1 MPDENKWPD
10 LRGFVDN
17 EHRKGRRVLL
27 WFKMWNN
34 EGLDESECVMDLC
47 RPVAADPTSPR
58 YRDRVKKMMY
68 RLLSD
73 DADCYNCDGFKIDFA
88 NCMPLGETVE
98 SSGGKYGVELLKQL
112 MFGSKL
118 LYVFLII
125 PMYFGGGIVPTYIL
139 YSQIGLIN
147 NYMVYFLPGCFS
159 FYNMIIIRSYMSSL
173 PYSLHEAAKIDGA
186 NDLCVFFKII
196 LPLAKPILAT
206 IALWTA
212 VGIWSDW
219 TTPLYY
225 ITKSKMYNL
234 QYLLVQVLKEA
245 EKVSQLITQ
254 AALRGEIIET
264 KNTTITTE
272 GVKCAQMIVSTIPIV
287 IIYPFLQKYFIQGVT
302 LGAVKD

>member
-1 MPDENKWPD
+1 MVKRDSTS
-10 LRGFVDN
+10 
-17 EHRKGRRVLL
+17 RKIFNFINIFFLVLL
-27 WFKMWNN
+27 MASVLFPYLNVLAKSFNDGNDTMR
-34 EGLDESECVMDLC
+34 GGI
-47 RPVAADPTSPR
+47 TIYPR
-58 YRDRVKKMMY
+58 EFSMQNYDAI
-68 RLLSD
+68 LGD
-73 DADCYNCDGFKIDFA
+73 DAFGRAFIVSVCSVV
-88 NCMPLGETVE
+88 LGT
-98 SSGGKYGVELLKQL
+98 QL
-112 MFGSKL
+112 SILVQFMAAYVFLHKDMFGSKL

-225 ITKSKMYNL
+225 ITKSKMFNL

>member
-1 MPDENKWPD
+1 M
-10 LRGFVDN
+10 
-17 EHRKGRRVLL
+17 VLL
-27 WFKMWNN
+27 MASVLFPYLNVLAKSFNDGNDTMR
-34 EGLDESECVMDLC
+34 GGI
-47 RPVAADPTSPR
+47 TIYPR
-58 YRDRVKKMMY
+58 EFSLQNYDAILGDDAFGRAFIVSVCSVVLGT
-68 RLLSD
+68 LLSILVQFMAAYVFLHKD
-73 DADCYNCDGFKIDFA
+73 
-88 NCMPLGETVE
+88 
-98 SSGGKYGVELLKQL
+98 

>member
-1 MPDENKWPD
+1 MVKRDSTS
-10 LRGFVDN
+10 
-17 EHRKGRRVLL
+17 RKIFNFINILFLVLL
-27 WFKMWNN
+27 MASVLFPYLNVLAKSFNDGNDTMR
-34 EGLDESECVMDLC
+34 GGI
-47 RPVAADPTSPR
+47 TIYPR
-58 YRDRVKKMMY
+58 EFSMQNYDAILGDDAFGRAFIVSVCSVVLGT
-68 RLLSD
+68 LLSILVQFMAAYVFLHKD
-73 DADCYNCDGFKIDFA
+73 
-88 NCMPLGETVE
+88 
-98 SSGGKYGVELLKQL
+98 

-254 AALRGEIIET
+254 AALRGEIVET

>member
-1 MPDENKWPD
+1 MVKRDSTS
-10 LRGFVDN
+10 
-17 EHRKGRRVLL
+17 RKIFNFINVFFLVLL
-27 WFKMWNN
+27 MASVLFPYLNVLAKSFNDGNDTMR
-34 EGLDESECVMDLC
+34 GGI
-47 RPVAADPTSPR
+47 TIYPR
-58 YRDRVKKMMY
+58 EFSLQNYDAILGDDAFGRAFIVSVCSVVLGT
-68 RLLSD
+68 LLSILVQFMAAYVFLHKD
-73 DADCYNCDGFKIDFA
+73 
-88 NCMPLGETVE
+88 
-98 SSGGKYGVELLKQL
+98 

-125 PMYFGGGIVPTYIL
+125 PIYFGGGIVPTYIL

>member
-1 MPDENKWPD
+1 MVKRDSTS
-10 LRGFVDN
+10 
-17 EHRKGRRVLL
+17 RKIFNFINVFFLVLL
-27 WFKMWNN
+27 MASVLFPYLNVLAKSFNDGNDTMR
-34 EGLDESECVMDLC
+34 GGI
-47 RPVAADPTSPR
+47 TIYPR
-58 YRDRVKKMMY
+58 EFSLQNYDAILGDDAFGRAFIVSVCSVVLGT
-68 RLLSD
+68 LLSILVQFMAAYVFLHKD
-73 DADCYNCDGFKIDFA
+73 
-88 NCMPLGETVE
+88 
-98 SSGGKYGVELLKQL
+98 

>member
-1 MPDENKWPD
+1 MVKRDSTS
-10 LRGFVDN
+10 
-17 EHRKGRRVLL
+17 RKIFNFINILFLVLL
-27 WFKMWNN
+27 MASVLFPYLNVLAKSFNDGNDTMR
-34 EGLDESECVMDLC
+34 GGI
-47 RPVAADPTSPR
+47 TIYPR
-58 YRDRVKKMMY
+58 EFSMQNYDAILGDDAFGRAFIVSVCSVVLGT
-68 RLLSD
+68 LLSILVQFMAAYVFLHKD
-73 DADCYNCDGFKIDFA
+73 
-88 NCMPLGETVE
+88 
-98 SSGGKYGVELLKQL
+98 

-264 KNTTITTE
+264 KNTAITTE

>member
-1 MPDENKWPD
+1 MVKRDSTS
-10 LRGFVDN
+10 
-17 EHRKGRRVLL
+17 RKIFNFINVFFLVLL
-27 WFKMWNN
+27 MASVLFPYLNVLAKSFNDGNDTMR
-34 EGLDESECVMDLC
+34 GGI
-47 RPVAADPTSPR
+47 TIYPR
-58 YRDRVKKMMY
+58 EFSLQNYDAILGDDAFGRAFIVSVCSVVLGT
-68 RLLSD
+68 LLSILVQFMAAYVFLHKD
-73 DADCYNCDGFKIDFA
+73 
-88 NCMPLGETVE
+88 
-98 SSGGKYGVELLKQL
+98 

-125 PMYFGGGIVPTYIL
+125 PMYFGGGLVPTYIL

>member
-1 MPDENKWPD
+1 MPLSSDVNVLAKSFND
-10 LRGFVDN
+10 GNDTMRGGITIYPREFSLQNYDAILGDDAF
-17 EHRKGRRVLL
+17 GRAFIVSVCSVVL
-27 WFKMWNN
+27 
-34 EGLDESECVMDLC
+34 G
-47 RPVAADPTSPR
+47 T
-58 YRDRVKKMMY
+58 
-68 RLLSD
+68 LLSILVQFMAAYVFLHKD
-73 DADCYNCDGFKIDFA
+73 
-88 NCMPLGETVE
+88 
-98 SSGGKYGVELLKQL
+98 

>member
-1 MPDENKWPD
+1 MVKRDSTS
-10 LRGFVDN
+10 
-17 EHRKGRRVLL
+17 RKIFNFINVFFLVLL
-27 WFKMWNN
+27 MASVLFPYLNVLAKSFNDGNDTMR
-34 EGLDESECVMDLC
+34 GGI
-47 RPVAADPTSPR
+47 TIYPR
-58 YRDRVKKMMY
+58 EFSLQNYDAILGDDAFGRAFIVSVCSVVLGT
-68 RLLSD
+68 LLSILVQFMAAYVFLHKD
-73 DADCYNCDGFKIDFA
+73 
-88 NCMPLGETVE
+88 
-98 SSGGKYGVELLKQL
+98 

-219 TTPLYY
+219 TTPLYC

>member
-1 MPDENKWPD
+1 MVKRDSTS
-10 LRGFVDN
+10 
-17 EHRKGRRVLL
+17 RKIFNFINILFLVLL
-27 WFKMWNN
+27 MASVLFPYLNVLAKSFNDGNDTMR
-34 EGLDESECVMDLC
+34 GGI
-47 RPVAADPTSPR
+47 TIYPR
-58 YRDRVKKMMY
+58 EFSMQNYDAILGDDAFGRAFIVSVCSVVLGT
-68 RLLSD
+68 LLSILVQFMAAYVFLHKD
-73 DADCYNCDGFKIDFA
+73 
-88 NCMPLGETVE
+88 
-98 SSGGKYGVELLKQL
+98 

>member
-1 MPDENKWPD
+1 MVKRDSTS
-10 LRGFVDN
+10 
-17 EHRKGRRVLL
+17 RKIFNFINVFFLVLL
-27 WFKMWNN
+27 MASVLFPYLNVLAKSFNDGNDTMR
-34 EGLDESECVMDLC
+34 GGI
-47 RPVAADPTSPR
+47 TIYPR
-58 YRDRVKKMMY
+58 EFSLQNYDAILGDDAFGRAFIVSVCSVVLGT
-68 RLLSD
+68 LLSILVQFMAAYVFLHKD
-73 DADCYNCDGFKIDFA
+73 
-88 NCMPLGETVE
+88 
-98 SSGGKYGVELLKQL
+98 

-125 PMYFGGGIVPTYIL
+125 PMYFVGGIVPTYIL